1 MPDQIQNHVQKP
13 AKPFRKAQVWARR
26 SVHLKTYL
34 QELPR
39 RLRLDIEALVKI
51 FLTRRSLLLKLTD
64 NYLVKLWECSR
75 ATVQRRLEH
84 LEQQGLLKRMTYPPK
99 KQADGTWKQER
110 RLVLILPKKT
120 NPLLVSHFGSQA
132 NLQQDAVAD
141 NSTVPAKILP
151 GMKFVDYL
159 ALQTRVSKGAFAYWL
174 RNWGARPASMGYLL
188 DNIHKKIERRPD
200 ILESVLWDA
209 EGQKLSGQALVGFV
223 VSEVKARTV

>member
-1 MPDQIQNHVQKP
+1 MPHQIQNHVQKP
-13 AKPFRKAQVWARR
+13 TKPFCKAQVWARR

-141 NSTVPAKILP
+141 NSTVPAKMLP
-151 GMKFVDYL
+151 SMKFVDYL
-159 ALQTRVSKGAFAYWL
+159 ALQTKVSKGAFAYWM
-174 RNWGARPASMGYLL
+174 RNWGAKPASMGYLL
-188 DNIHKKIERRPD
+188 NNIHKKIERRPD